1 MVLCFILT
9 IATAGQK
16 VESPNVNVNAE
27 VGVVTQGLEDYMPI
41 NEVND
46 RSLLVD
52 LSTGNVVVRD
62 HRSDTLWY
70 TTPPT
75 VDSIADI
82 GRETLNNLKSH
93 LTVTYLTE
101 MLNEITVNSADCI
114 AKDTY
119 EVLQVHGG
127 LKFIY
132 HFESDG
138 EQFSIPV
145 EFTLEKDYMQVRIL
159 YDDIREY
166 GKSKITRIDLLP
178 WFGAGAAD
186 EEGYLFIPDG
196 SGALVDFADN
206 TRDAPTY
213 RMPVYGSDPAVDLLL
228 KTPAPAQSIHMPVY
242 GIKKANSAILAV
254 IHEGDC
260 AAQVFSVNSSEIAPY
275 CGVGSSFIYHQTDL
289 TGIREK
295 SGNLRTVMMLQDKP
309 LDITPTV
316 RYYFLND
323 EDADYSGMARQYRR
337 YLMEEKGLKQIDHED
352 SASPSVSLQFYGLTS
367 RPSNFIGIP
376 TTKLVVA
383 TTFEQIT
390 DFITR
395 IEVDNPIVQ
404 LYGFENGGYNNKYHT
419 KQNFDKKRE
428 GKADIKNFW
437 TLPEAWFIQL
447 MIYCGIIVAVYGKT
461 DMFAV
466 STKPVLRVSNR
477 CSALVIG
484 MIKEQIGNTKI
495 C

>member
-1 MVLCFILT
+1 
-9 IATAGQK
+9 
-16 VESPNVNVNAE
+16 
-27 VGVVTQGLEDYMPI
+27 
-41 NEVND
+41 
-46 RSLLVD
+46 
-52 LSTGNVVVRD
+52 
-62 HRSDTLWY
+62 
-70 TTPPT
+70 
-75 VDSIADI
+75 
-82 GRETLNNLKSH
+82 
-93 LTVTYLTE
+93 
-101 MLNEITVNSADCI
+101 
-114 AKDTY
+114 
-119 EVLQVHGG
+119 
-127 LKFIY
+127 
-132 HFESDG
+132 
-138 EQFSIPV
+138 
-145 EFTLEKDYMQVRIL
+145 
-159 YDDIREY
+159 
-166 GKSKITRIDLLP
+166 
-178 WFGAGAAD
+178 
-186 EEGYLFIPDG
+186 
-196 SGALVDFADN
+196 
-206 TRDAPTY
+206 
-213 RMPVYGSDPAVDLLL
+213 
-228 KTPAPAQSIHMPVY
+228 MPVY

-289 TGIREK
+289 TGIHEK